1 MPSVFVCW
9 PPRAPCY
16 NRGVFGIRT
25 VRFSVVLSEFLVNRA
40 WFLCVLVGVLVV
52 VAAGCSA
59 AEPVANIESP
69 SKKVAVFEGGEV
81 TLGEVQ
87 EFAQQSGL
95 GELSPDSPQY
105 EALIAQI
112 MPQLTDIEIAKAY
125 AEEHGITVSEQDVDK
140 EIETLKDQVLQQAQ
154 SQGQD
159 VGREEAFDQALQQAG
174 VTEEQ
179 LRQQIRD
186 QLPIQKVQERVAGD
200 VEPSQKEIEQFYEQ
214 NKAAQF
220 TTPEARC
227 TRHIL
232 FNKDQKE
239 KAEEVKQ
246 QLQNGGDFAELAKE
260 YSQDPG
266 SAEQGGDLGCIG
278 KGETVPNFEEA
289 VFNAKQ
295 GEIVGPVETE
305 FGYHL
310 IEVTEIHEEATQPLS
325 EVEGQI
331 RDQLTTEA
339 QSQEFTAWLQKQR
352 EQRNVKYLPGYKPPA

>member
-1 MPSVFVCW
+1 MCW
-9 PPRAPCY
+9 PSRPPCY

-25 VRFSVVLSEFLVNRA
+25 ARFSVVLSESLVNRA
-40 WFLCVLVGVLVV
+40 WFICVLVSVLLVV
-52 VAAGCSA
+52 VAGCSA

-87 EFAQQSGL
+87 QFAQQSGL
-95 GELSPDSPQY
+95 GELSPESPQY

-112 MPQLTDIEIAKAY
+112 MPQLVEIEIAKAY
-125 AEEHGITVSEQDVDK
+125 AEEQGITVSEQDVNQ
-140 EIETLKDQVLQQAQ
+140 EVETLKDQVAQQAQ
-154 SQGQD
+154 GQD
-159 VGREEAFDQALQQAG
+159 IGREEAFDQALQQAG
-174 VTEEQ
+174 ITEEQ
-179 LRQQIRD
+179 LRQQIRE
-186 QLPIQKVQERVAGD
+186 QLPIQKVQERVAGGAG
-200 VEPSQKEIEQFYEQ
+200 PSQEEVEQFYEQ

-220 TTPEARC
+220 TTPETRC

-239 KAEEVKQ
+239 KAEEVKK
-246 QLQNGGDFAELAKE
+246 QLENGGDFAALAKK

-278 KGETVPNFEEA
+278 RGETVPNFEEA
-289 VFNAKQ
+289 VFNAEQ

-305 FGYHL
+305 FGYHV
-310 IEVTEIHEEATQPLS
+310 IEVTDIQEEATQPLS
-325 EVEGQI
+325 EVEAQI

-339 QSQEFTAWLQKQR
+339 QSEEFTAWLQKQK

>member
-1 MPSVFVCW
+1 M
-9 PPRAPCY
+9 
-16 NRGVFGIRT
+16 
-25 VRFSVVLSEFLVNRA
+25 NRA
-40 WFLCVLVGVLVV
+40 WLLCALVGVLLV
-52 VAAGCSA
+52 VAAGCNA

-69 SKKVAVFEGGEV
+69 SKKVAIFEGGEV

-87 EFAQQSGL
+87 QFALHSGL
-95 GELSPDSPQY
+95 GELSPQSPQY

-112 MPQLTDIEIAKAY
+112 MTQLVDIEKAKAY
-125 AEEHGITVSEQDVDK
+125 AEEQGITVSDQDVDQ
-140 EIETLKDQVLQQAQ
+140 EIETLKDQVAQQAQ

-159 VGREEAFDQALQQAG
+159 LGREEAFDQALQQAG
-174 VTEEQ
+174 ITEEQ
-179 LRQQIRD
+179 LRQQIRE
-186 QLPIQKVQERVAGD
+186 QLPIQKVQEMVAGNAG
-200 VEPSQKEIEQFYEQ
+200 PSQEEVEQFYEQ

-220 TTPEARC
+220 TTPETRC

-239 KAEEVKQ
+239 KAEEVKK
-246 QLQNGGDFAELAKE
+246 QLQNGGDFADLAKE

-266 SAEQGGDLGCIG
+266 SAEQGGDIGCIG
-278 KGETVPNFEEA
+278 RGETVPTFEEA

-305 FGYHL
+305 FGYHV
-310 IEVTEIHEEATQPLS
+310 IEVTDIQEEATQPLS

-339 QSQEFTAWLQKQR
+339 QSEVFTTWLQKQR
-352 EQRNVKYLPGYKPPA
+352 EQRNVKYLPGYKPPS

>member
-1 MPSVFVCW
+1 
-9 PPRAPCY
+9 
-16 NRGVFGIRT
+16 
-25 VRFSVVLSEFLVNRA
+25 LSESLVNRA
-40 WFLCVLVGVLVV
+40 WFFCVLVSVLLVV
-52 VAAGCSA
+52 VAGCSA

-87 EFAQQSGL
+87 QFAQQSGL
-95 GELSPDSPQY
+95 GELSPESPQY

-112 MPQLTDIEIAKAY
+112 MPQLVEIEIAKAY
-125 AEEHGITVSEQDVDK
+125 AEEQGITVSEQDVNQ
-140 EIETLKDQVLQQAQ
+140 EVETLKDQVAQQAQ
-154 SQGQD
+154 GQD
-159 VGREEAFDQALQQAG
+159 IGREEAFDQALQQAG
-174 VTEEQ
+174 ITEEQ
-179 LRQQIRD
+179 LRQQIRE
-186 QLPIQKVQERVAGD
+186 QLPIQKVQERVAGGAG
-200 VEPSQKEIEQFYEQ
+200 PSQEEVEQFYEQ

-220 TTPEARC
+220 TTPETRC

-239 KAEEVKQ
+239 KAEEVKK
-246 QLQNGGDFAELAKE
+246 QLENGGDFAALAKK

-278 KGETVPNFEEA
+278 RGETVPNFEEA
-289 VFNAKQ
+289 VFNAEQ

-305 FGYHL
+305 FGYHV
-310 IEVTEIHEEATQPLS
+310 IEVTDIQEEVTQPLS
-325 EVEGQI
+325 EVEAQI

-339 QSQEFTAWLQKQR
+339 QSEEFTAWLQKQK

>member
-1 MPSVFVCW
+1 
-9 PPRAPCY
+9 
-16 NRGVFGIRT
+16 
-25 VRFSVVLSEFLVNRA
+25 LSESLVNRA
-40 WFLCVLVGVLVV
+40 WFFCVLVGVLSVV
-52 VAAGCSA
+52 VAGCSA

-87 EFAQQSGL
+87 QFAQQSGL
-95 GELSPDSPQY
+95 GELSPESPQY

-112 MPQLTDIEIAKAY
+112 MPQLVEIEIAKAY
-125 AEEHGITVSEQDVDK
+125 AEEQGITVSEQDVNQ
-140 EIETLKDQVLQQAQ
+140 EVETLKDQVAQQAQ
-154 SQGQD
+154 GQD
-159 VGREEAFDQALQQAG
+159 IGREEAFDQALQQAG
-174 VTEEQ
+174 ITEEQ
-179 LRQQIRD
+179 LRQQIRE
-186 QLPIQKVQERVAGD
+186 QLPIQKVQERVAGGAG
-200 VEPSQKEIEQFYEQ
+200 PSQEEVEQFYEQ

-220 TTPEARC
+220 TTPETRC

-239 KAEEVKQ
+239 KAEEVKK
-246 QLQNGGDFAELAKE
+246 QLENGGDFAALAKK

-278 KGETVPNFEEA
+278 RGETVPNFEEA
-289 VFNAKQ
+289 VFNAEQ

-305 FGYHL
+305 FGYHV
-310 IEVTEIHEEATQPLS
+310 IEVTDIQEEATQPLS
-325 EVEGQI
+325 EVEAQI

-339 QSQEFTAWLQKQR
+339 QSEEFTAWLQKQK

>member
-1 MPSVFVCW
+1 MCW
-9 PPRAPCY
+9 PSRPPCY

-25 VRFSVVLSEFLVNRA
+25 ARFSVVLSESLVNRA
-40 WFLCVLVGVLVV
+40 WFFCVLVGVLSVV
-52 VAAGCSA
+52 VAGCSA

-87 EFAQQSGL
+87 QFAQQSGL
-95 GELSPDSPQY
+95 GELSPESPQY

-112 MPQLTDIEIAKAY
+112 MPQLVEIEIAKAY
-125 AEEHGITVSEQDVDK
+125 AEEQGITVSEDEVNK
-140 EIETLKDQVLQQAQ
+140 EIENLKDQVAQQA
-154 SQGQD
+154 QGQD

-174 VTEEQ
+174 ITEEQ
-179 LRQQIRD
+179 LRQQIRE

-200 VEPSQKEIEQFYEQ
+200 VGPSQEEVEQFYEQ

-220 TTPEARC
+220 TTPETRC

-246 QLQNGGDFAELAKE
+246 QLQNGADFAALAKE

-266 SAEQGGDLGCIG
+266 SAQQGGDLGCIG
-278 KGETVPNFEEA
+278 RGETVPNFEEA
-289 VFNAKQ
+289 VFGAEQ

-305 FGYHL
+305 FGYHV
-310 IEVTEIHEEATQPLS
+310 IEVTDIQEEATQPLS
-325 EVEGQI
+325 EVEAQI

-339 QSQEFTAWLQKQR
+339 QSKEFTAWLQKQK